1 MIMETADILDDLQ
14 KKSASWSKSNKTT
27 SQMLKGLIVP
37 FSLLMIVKVSF
48 LTDKI
53 SSIGSTLAYVGTSA
67 AYLVIIVIY
76 CLVTVEV
83 LKRQLQ
89 IFTINDKRNLKEAL
103 TNTITGFKRF
113 YVTFN
118 IIYLFLYPVYYYAV
132 IKLII
137 INWTLSLNNILLI
150 CGVLTVVS
158 LALGHLYYKL
168 KYFNKIKL
176 LEANLRE
183 LEKDDY
189 NLPNTL

>member
-14 KKSASWSKSNKTT
+14 KKSAYWSNSNKTT
-27 SQMLKGLIVP
+27 SQMLMGLIIP
-37 FSLLMIVKVSF
+37 FSLLAIVKVSF

-53 SSIGSTLAYVGTSA
+53 SSIGSAISYVATLLV
-67 AYLVIIVIY
+67 YLVIIVIY
-76 CLVTVEV
+76 CLVTVKV
-83 LKRQLQ
+83 LKRQLE
-89 IFTINDKRNLKEAL
+89 IFTINSNGNLKETL
-103 TNTITGFKRF
+103 KNTITDFKRF
-113 YVTFN
+113 YVIFN
-118 IIYLFLYPVYYYAV
+118 IIYFFLYPIYYYAV

-137 INWTLSLNNILLI
+137 INWAPSLNNILLI

-183 LEKDDY
+183 LEQDGY